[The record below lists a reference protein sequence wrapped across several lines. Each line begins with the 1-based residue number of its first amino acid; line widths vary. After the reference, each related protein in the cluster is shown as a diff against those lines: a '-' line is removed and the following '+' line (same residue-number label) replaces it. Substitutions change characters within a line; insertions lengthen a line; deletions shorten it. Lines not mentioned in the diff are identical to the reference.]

1 MIKELKVNLYRLLRS
16 KSPYVILGILIFG
29 SILSAFVIKFC
40 VDDPFGLLSKFKV
53 DIVDAA
59 TTEAEKDSY
68 ESLAISLDDLANTNC
83 LSGVVGM
90 NFCAELVFFLWSIVF
105 ALFVSGEFKSKFHVN
120 HYSLNPNPAMIVFLE
135 WLTLCIVLVVLEILC
150 YLVSLGLSVALC
162 SSFTFTDG
170 LLMLQNGA
178 FMLGVMITFASLAFM
193 VAYLRKASPLAIVL
207 SALWCFGVFDLIF
220 ALVQFWIPWS
230 SNFDLKAFS
239 TKIALN
245 KMTTMNYVSGTATIL
260 LLAGIFLGVTL
271 YVASKRDPY

>member
-40 VDDPFGLLSKFKV
+40 VDDPFGLLTAFKV
-53 DIVDAA
+53 DIVGAA
-59 TTEAEKDSY
+59 TTEAEQDSY
-68 ESLAISLDDLANTNC
+68 ESLAVSLDDLANTNC

-90 NFCAELVFFLWSIVF
+90 NYCAELVFFLWSIVF
-105 ALFVSGEFKSKFHVN
+105 ALFVSGEFKSRFHVN

-135 WLTLCIVLVVLEILC
+135 WLTLCIVLVVTEIFC
-150 YLVSLGLSVALC
+150 YLITLGLSVALC

-170 LLMLQNGA
+170 LLMIKNGA
-178 FMLGVMITFASLAFM
+178 FMLGVMIAFASMAFM

-230 SNFDLKAFS
+230 SNFDLKTFS

-245 KMTTMNYVSGTATIL
+245 KMTTMNYVTGTATIL